1 MSGEERHTLSQE
13 DIDMLQNRRQLDAKF
28 EDFMAK
34 SIEDRTGIRKEVD
47 GLRAAVADNTRMTN
61 EVHIALFAKN
71 DDNELGITGLVIIMQ
86 RILNHTEIVCNF
98 AKFAKHL
105 VVGGGTLAAA
115 IAAILALGGYF
126 GRWG

>member
-28 EDFMAK
+28 EDFMVK
-34 SIEDRTGIRKEVD
+34 SLEDRQGIRKEVD

-71 DDNELGITGLVIIMQ
+71 DDNELGITGLVISMQ
-86 RILNHTEIVCNF
+86 RILSHTEVVCNF
-98 AKFAKHL
+98 AKFAKNII
-105 VVGGGTLAAA
+105 VGGGSLAAA
-115 IAAILALGGYF
+115 IAAIIALGSLF